1 MDDDDEYDGEEE
13 EEVEITQ
20 EEKDAELLKFA
31 KLGNLKEVKRCA
43 KDGADPNAKAPDKW
57 SPILWASCNGHMDVV
72 QYLLDRGAGQ
82 EYAKRPM
89 LIESKTE
96 SKSQDVKVKK
106 QDPSK
111 AINSPLH
118 LGCV

>member
-72 QYLLDRGAGQ
+72 QY
-82 EYAKRPM
+82 
-89 LIESKTE
+89 
-96 SKSQDVKVKK
+96 
-106 QDPSK
+106 
-111 AINSPLH
+111 
-118 LGCV
+118 